1 MANRLVLDMGLNLD
15 PSSLVASGRMT
26 IEEAELRRQIYWSL
40 YCVDKL
46 AASYTG
52 RVCSMLVR
60 TCQLPLSHHNTNN
73 YPQDFQGAVSMPTV
87 PAHSQHYDP
96 RHVLYSVR
104 PELLVSLHTGL
115 IKLCQV
121 LEKILLN
128 L

>member
-60 TCQLPLSHHNTNN
+60 LANSRSHHDTDN
-73 YPQDFQGAVSMPTV
+73 YPQDFQGAVGMPTV
-87 PAHSQHYDP
+87 SAQSQKHDP
-96 RHVLYSVR
+96 RHVSYSVR
-104 PELLVSLHTGL
+104 PELLVTLHKGL